1 MWDHGVLIESARLS
15 YWQGLYAGLCGG
27 FAMMLAMAAL
37 SKAAGMSIWQQPKIF
52 AAALLGPKVK
62 DGGVVPIA
70 IGTVIHYT
78 LSAGFGVLFAIVVDN
93 LTHEFW
99 MTGLAYAL
107 SLWVIN
113 YWGSLMTPGGRAV
126 MELKTSWLSP
136 IAHLMYGGIMAAVA
150 IALAA
155 GAMRA

>member
-27 FAMMLAMAAL
+27 VAMMLAMGAL
-37 SKAAGMSIWQQPKIF
+37 SKAVGMSPWQQPKIF
-52 AAALLGPKVK
+52 AAALLGPRAK
-62 DGGVVPIA
+62 DGGILAIA
-70 IGTVIHYT
+70 VGTVLHYAF
-78 LSAGFGVLFAIVVDN
+78 SAIFGVLFAIVVDN

-107 SLWVIN
+107 SLWVLN
-113 YWGSLMTPGGRAV
+113 YWGALMTPGGRAV

-136 IAHLMYGGIMAAVA
+136 IAHLLYGGIMAAVA
-150 IALAA
+150 VAFAA
-155 GAMRA
+155 GAMHG